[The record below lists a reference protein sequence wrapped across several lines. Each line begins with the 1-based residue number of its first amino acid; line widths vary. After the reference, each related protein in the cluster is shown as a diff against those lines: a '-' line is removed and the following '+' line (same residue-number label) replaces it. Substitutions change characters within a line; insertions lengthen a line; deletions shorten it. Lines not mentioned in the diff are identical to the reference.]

1 MLHICVIYIH
11 VMGDRVFTE
20 HRKMRSLIAPCP
32 FHTRDARLPPSTSHG
47 FTSFILYFSAR
58 VELKGERLKSDR
70 SRFAAFGCRHL
81 CVSGTVRTVCLP
93 RGPACLHPT
102 HSQVLHDKGPLQAEG
117 PCVTRAWPC
126 GRQKPGSE
134 GAAGGQA
141 APPCGGC
148 RYLFSSSV

>member
-11 VMGDRVFTE
+11 VMGGRVFTE

-70 SRFAAFGCRHL
+70 SRFAAFDW
-81 CVSGTVRTVCLP
+81 VSPPLRLRYCEDRVSPAGPCLP
-93 RGPACLHPT
+93 APHSQPGVTRQGPAAGRRPMRHP
-102 HSQVLHDKGPLQAEG
+102 SLAL
-117 PCVTRAWPC
+117 RATEARL
-126 GRQKPGSE
+126 GGSCWR
-134 GAAGGQA
+134 AGSA
-141 APPCGGC
+141 T
-148 RYLFSSSV
+148 LWWL